1 MAISNI
7 MTKKEIWEQYKLYVF
22 LNKKLY
28 KHKKNFLSKVSHKI
42 QA

>member
-7 MTKKEIWEQYKLYVF
+7 MTKKKIWEQYKLYIL

-28 KHKKNFLSKVSHKI
+28 NHKKLSK
-42 QA
+42 